1 MENNPGDQKVIDLL
15 SKLKNNQSG
24 YPSELLE
31 LRRRKYMQKAVQV
44 GFATG
49 AGAGLK
55 NILKGGGAK
64 LTPTTSTWLEVA
76 LVLAIVAEVSTAAY
90 FYRHKL
96 NNLFEVFLTTP
107 RVQEVTPP
115 PVVTSLLP
123 VTEISVVPIATG
135 TETPTATSTLSDAIV
150 DNNSNSNS
158 NENNE
163 SSNNSNGGNN
173 QAASTPAPNG
183 NNGNHFGQTKQPP
196 KPTQELKDIKVPKN
210 K

>member
-15 SKLKNNQSG
+15 SKLKNDESA

-44 GFATG
+44 GFAIG
-49 AGAGLK
+49 GGAGLK
-55 NILKGGGAK
+55 NILKGGAARV
-64 LTPTTSTWLEVA
+64 TPTAGTWLEAA
-76 LVLAIVAEVSTAAY
+76 LVIAIVLEVSTAAY
-90 FYRHKL
+90 VYRNKL
-96 NNLFEVFLTTP
+96 ADLLKTGLPTP
-107 RVQEVTPP
+107 GVQEVAPP

-123 VTEISVVPIATG
+123 ATEISVVPTVTG
-135 TETPTATSTLSDAIV
+135 TETRTATPTLSDII
-150 DNNSNSNS
+150 DNNSNSIS
-158 NENNE
+158 NGNNE
-163 SSNNSNGGNN
+163 SSNYSSGGNN

-196 KPTQELKDIKVPKN
+196 QSTKEPKDTKVPKN

>member
-15 SKLKNNQSG
+15 SKLKNDQSA

-44 GFATG
+44 GFAIG

-55 NILKGGGAK
+55 NILKGGAARV
-64 LTPTTSTWLEVA
+64 TPTAGTWLEAA
-76 LVLAIVAEVSTAAY
+76 LVIAIVLEVSTAAY

-96 NNLFEVFLTTP
+96 GDLLETVLPTP
-107 RVQEVTPP
+107 GVQEVIPP

-123 VTEISVVPIATG
+123 VTE
-135 TETPTATSTLSDAIV
+135 TPTATPTPSDAI
-150 DNNSNSNS
+150 DNNRNSNSNG
-158 NENNE
+158 NNE
-163 SSNNSNGGNN
+163 SSNSSSGGNN

-196 KPTQELKDIKVPKN
+196 KPTKELKDIKVPKN
-210 K
+210 N

>member
-15 SKLKNNQSG
+15 SKLKNDQSA

-44 GFATG
+44 GFAIG

-55 NILKGGGAK
+55 NILKGGGARV
-64 LTPTTSTWLEVA
+64 TPTAGTWLEAA
-76 LVLAIVAEVSTAAY
+76 LVIAIVLEVSTAAY

-96 NNLFEVFLTTP
+96 ADLLGTGLPTP
-107 RVQEVTPP
+107 GVQEVAPP

-123 VTEISVVPIATG
+123 LTEISVVPTVTG
-135 TETPTATSTLSDAIV
+135 TETRTATPTLSDII

-158 NENNE
+158 NGNNE
-163 SSNNSNGGNN
+163 SSNSSSGGNN

-183 NNGNHFGQTKQPP
+183 KNGNHFGQTKQPP
-196 KPTQELKDIKVPKN
+196 ESTNEPKDTKVPKN

>member
-1 MENNPGDQKVIDLL
+1 MEINPGDQKVIDLL
-15 SKLKNNQSG
+15 SKLKNDQSA

-44 GFATG
+44 GFAMG

-55 NILKGGGAK
+55 NMIKGGVARF
-64 LTPTTSTWLEVA
+64 TPTASSWLEAA
-76 LVLAIVAEVSTAAY
+76 LVIAIVLEVSTAAY
-90 FYRHKL
+90 FYRNKL
-96 NNLFEVFLTTP
+96 ANILETVLPTP
-107 RVQEVTPP
+107 SVQEVTPP

-123 VTEISVVPIATG
+123 VNEMSVVPTVTG
-135 TETPTATSTLSDAIV
+135 TETPTATPTLSDTI
-150 DNNSNSNS
+150 DNNNNSNSNG
-158 NENNE
+158 NNE
-163 SSNNSNGGNN
+163 SSNNSSGGNN

-196 KPTQELKDIKVPKN
+196 KPTKELKDIKVPKN

>member
-15 SKLKNNQSG
+15 SKLKNDQSS

-44 GFATG
+44 GFAIG

-55 NILKGGGAK
+55 NILKGGGAR
-64 LTPTTSTWLEVA
+64 LTPTASTWLEVA
-76 LVLAIVAEVSTAAY
+76 LVVAIVAEVSTAAY

-96 NNLFEVFLTTP
+96 NNLFEAFITTP
-107 RVQEVTPP
+107 RAQEVTPP
-115 PVVTSLLP
+115 PVATSLLP
-123 VTEISVVPIATG
+123 VTAISVVPIAMG
-135 TETPTATSTLSDAIV
+135 TETPTATSTLSDNI

-158 NENNE
+158 NGNNE
-163 SSNNSNGGNN
+163 SSNNSNGTNN

-196 KPTQELKDIKVPKN
+196 KPTKEYKGSQE
-210 K
+210 

>member
-15 SKLKNNQSG
+15 SKLKNDQSA

-44 GFATG
+44 GFAIG

-55 NILKGGGAK
+55 NILKGGAARV
-64 LTPTTSTWLEVA
+64 TPTAGTWLEAA
-76 LVLAIVAEVSTAAY
+76 LVIAIVLEVSTAAY

-96 NNLFEVFLTTP
+96 GDLLETVLPTP
-107 RVQEVTPP
+107 GVQEVIPP

-123 VTEISVVPIATG
+123 VTEISVVPTVTG
-135 TETPTATSTLSDAIV
+135 TETPTATPTPSDAI
-150 DNNSNSNS
+150 DNNSNSSS
-158 NENNE
+158 NGNNE
-163 SSNNSNGGNN
+163 SSNSSSGGNN

-196 KPTQELKDIKVPKN
+196 KPTKELKDIKVPKN
-210 K
+210 N

>member
-15 SKLKNNQSG
+15 SKLKNDQSA

-31 LRRRKYMQKAVQV
+31 LRRQKYLHQAVQASL
-44 GFATG
+44 ATG

-55 NILKGGGAK
+55 NTLKGGGARV
-64 LTPTTSTWLEVA
+64 TPTAGTWLEAA
-76 LVLAIVAEVSTAAY
+76 LVIAIVLEVSTAAY
-90 FYRHKL
+90 VYRHKL
-96 NNLFEVFLTTP
+96 ADLLGTVLPTP
-107 RVQEVTPP
+107 GIQEVTPP

-123 VTEISVVPIATG
+123 ATEISVVPTVTG
-135 TETPTATSTLSDAIV
+135 TETPTATPTLSDII

-158 NENNE
+158 NGNNE
-163 SSNNSNGGNN
+163 SSNNSSGGNN

-196 KPTQELKDIKVPKN
+196 ESTKEPKDAKVPKN

>member
-15 SKLKNNQSG
+15 SKLKNDPSA

-44 GFATG
+44 GFAIG

-55 NILKGGGAK
+55 NILKGGAARV
-64 LTPTTSTWLEVA
+64 TTTAGTWLEAA
-76 LVLAIVAEVSTAAY
+76 LVIAIVLEVSTAAY
-90 FYRHKL
+90 VYRHKL
-96 NNLFEVFLTTP
+96 ADLLGTGLPTP
-107 RVQEVTPP
+107 GVQEVAPP

-123 VTEISVVPIATG
+123 VTEISVVPTVTG
-135 TETPTATSTLSDAIV
+135 TETRTATPTLSDII

-158 NENNE
+158 NGNNE
-163 SSNNSNGGNN
+163 SSNNSSGGNN

-196 KPTQELKDIKVPKN
+196 ASTKEPKVPKN

>member
-15 SKLKNNQSG
+15 SKLKNDQSS

-44 GFATG
+44 GFAIG

-55 NILKGGGAK
+55 NILKGGGAR
-64 LTPTTSTWLEVA
+64 LTPTASTWLEVA
-76 LVLAIVAEVSTAAY
+76 LVVAIVAEVSTAAY

-96 NNLFEVFLTTP
+96 NNLFGVFLTTP
-107 RVQEVTPP
+107 GVQEVTPP

-123 VTEISVVPIATG
+123 VTEISVVPITTG
-135 TETPTATSTLSDAIV
+135 TETPTATSTLSDTV
-150 DNNSNSNS
+150 DNNSNS
-158 NENNE
+158 NE

-173 QAASTPAPNG
+173 QAASTPVPNG
-183 NNGNHFGQTKQPP
+183 DNGNHFGQTKQPP
-196 KPTQELKDIKVPKN
+196 ELTKAPKDIKVPKN